1 MTAPLALAPC
11 SARSDFKARLLTLA
25 SWLAKRVEGNHNE
38 LTTRSMLRRKVDELM
53 NAKTS
58 SREYCNGSGVVA
70 YEAGG
75 ESRLDECGCQQK
87 PNTKMTHADLP
98 DVSSPDVAT

>member
-1 MTAPLALAPC
+1 MSNEHEPTEAKTPEPQALSVAPC
-11 SARSDFKARLLTLA
+11 SARPDFKARLRTLA
-25 SWLAKRVEGNHNE
+25 SWLAKRAEGNHNE

-53 NAKTS
+53 NAKTPS
-58 SREYCNGSGVVA
+58 CEYCNGSGVVA

-87 PNTKMTHADLP
+87 PN
-98 DVSSPDVAT
+98 V